1 LIEEPD
7 VLIVGG
13 GPAGLGAAQALH
25 ARGVGRV
32 LLLEREEEAGGI
44 PRFCPHAT
52 FGLTDFFRPMSGP
65 RYAARLRAGIDG
77 ANVVTGATATRI
89 GENLDVSMSTPD
101 GRRMLNPR
109 RILLATGI
117 RETPRAGRLVS
128 GERPQ
133 NVLTTGAL
141 QRLVES
147 RLQLPFRAPV
157 IVGSELVSFSAV
169 LTLREV
175 GVRPVAMIEAG
186 PRIAA
191 RRPADLLTRRLLGTP
206 VLTGCR
212 LVRINASRLDASKLE
227 SVTVEQDES
236 GGLRTIACDAV
247 VFTGGFVPEAS
258 LLCRARGL
266 CDAATKG
273 PAVDQCWRLADPRI
287 YAAGNVLRAVETA
300 AWSRREGI
308 AAGNAIAD
316 DLLGVAQ
323 KSERLVPVTCAAPV
337 LFAIPSA
344 IAVPGPAPGP
354 LHMTIRMAES
364 ATGRITM
371 ALDGRVFW
379 RSRRGTFHPHRR
391 IVLSRDLPDL
401 ARAGAIQIG
410 FEAA

>member
-1 LIEEPD
+1 MKEPD

-13 GPAGLGAAQALH
+13 GPAGLGAAQALR
-25 ARGVGRV
+25 ARGVRHV
-32 LLLEREEEAGGI
+32 LLLEREGEAGGI

-77 ANVVTGATATRI
+77 ASVVTGATATRI
-89 GENLDVSMSTPD
+89 GEDLGVSVSTRD
-101 GRRMLNPR
+101 GRRMLRPR

-117 RETPRAGRLVS
+117 RETPRHARLVS

-141 QRLVES
+141 QRLVETK
-147 RLQLPFRAPV
+147 LELPFRAPV

-169 LTLREV
+169 LTLRDT
-175 GVRPVAMIEAG
+175 GVRPVAMIEEG
-186 PRIAA
+186 KRIAA
-191 RRPADLLTRRLLGTP
+191 RRPADVLTRRLLGTP

-212 LVRINASRLDASKLE
+212 IVRINASPLDASKLE
-227 SVTVEQDES
+227 SVTVEGER
-236 GGLRTIACDAV
+236 GGARTIACDAV
-247 VFTGGFVPEAS
+247 IFTGGFVPEAS
-258 LLCRARGL
+258 LLSRAKNL
-266 CDAATKG
+266 CHATTRG

-316 DLLGVAQ
+316 DLLGLAQ
-323 KSERLVPVTCAAPV
+323 TRERLVPVICAAPV

-344 IAVPGPAPGP
+344 IAVPGPSPGP

-371 ALDGRVFW
+371 ALDGSVFW

-391 IVLSRDLPDL
+391 IVLSRALPDL
-401 ARAGAIQIG
+401 SRASAIEIG